1 MKKKILQM
9 DPCLTVFEHHSSLGF
24 FSYFH
29 LPNKQEE
36 HMEKEVVSILPPKAR
51 FSTPQTFSIC
61 EEV

>member
-1 MKKKILQM
+1 MFNSFWAPLFSEI
-9 DPCLTVFEHHSSLGF
+9 

-29 LPNKQEE
+29 LPKKQEE

-51 FSTPQTFSIC
+51 FSTAQTFSIC